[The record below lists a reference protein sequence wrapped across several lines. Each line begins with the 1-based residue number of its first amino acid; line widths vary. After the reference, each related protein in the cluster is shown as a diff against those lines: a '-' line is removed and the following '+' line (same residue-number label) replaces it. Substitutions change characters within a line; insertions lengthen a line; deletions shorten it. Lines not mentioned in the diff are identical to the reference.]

1 MSCAFKLV
9 GVMEE
14 RTEDACPEAYVGL
27 VVILKLAEPFIVKRM
42 SEDRRIVIKYV
53 YAPSTMK
60 RMKGIETF
68 AVRNSPNNV

>member
-14 RTEDACPEAYVGL
+14 RTEDARPEAYVGL
-27 VVILKLAEPFIVKRM
+27 VVIFELAKSFIVKTV
-42 SEDRRIVIKYV
+42 STDKRIVNKYGC
-53 YAPSTMK
+53 APSTMK

>member
-14 RTEDACPEAYVGL
+14 RTEDARPEAYVGL
-27 VVILKLAEPFIVKRM
+27 VVIFELAESFIVM
-42 SEDRRIVIKYV
+42 TVSEDKHIEIQYSC
-53 YAPSTMK
+53 APSTMK

-68 AVRNSPNNV
+68 AVRNSPSNV